1 MHIKSAIVSLVVGLV
16 IALVIIMPAQSLVT
30 SLEWQPELQGNY
42 KGYRSDP
49 DSWSA
54 REIKRSREDMTEHYA
69 TMISYCEA
77 KILTLEGEVRDGEA
91 AVRDAQ
97 ESDPYTLVKKQ
108 VLANARASLEQERMS
123 LGSYAADLATVR
135 AAEAQE
141 TLKVAKDQAAE
152 RELDSK
158 IQTAKDRL
166 FAAKESYSDRLMY
179 GVLAGVGGA
188 LLMFVLLVKVIG
200 AGK

>member
-1 MHIKSAIVSLVVGLV
+1 
-16 IALVIIMPAQSLVT
+16 
-30 SLEWQPELQGNY
+30 
-42 KGYRSDP
+42 
-49 DSWSA
+49 
-54 REIKRSREDMTEHYA
+54 
-69 TMISYCEA
+69 MISYCEA